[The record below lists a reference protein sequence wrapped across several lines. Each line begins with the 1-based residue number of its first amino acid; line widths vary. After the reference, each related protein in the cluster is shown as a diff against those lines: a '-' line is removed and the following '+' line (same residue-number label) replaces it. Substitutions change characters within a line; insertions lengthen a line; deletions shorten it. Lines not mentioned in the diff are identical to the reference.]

1 MSAVFAGPQQVNL
14 YDASLLPP
22 RHPFTVRQLL
32 AWVLISA
39 LALGGIAWWARGQIG
54 SLRQEM
60 AQQQAARPRAP
71 GAGPTQQQVTGL
83 EQALRARTALLEAR
97 RAAREA
103 LERGMARPD
112 AGPSAVLRRIADTI
126 PPSAWLL
133 ELRVAGSHVDI
144 RAKALDPAAVDA
156 WLERLRA
163 SRFLAERP
171 APTLRLDRIDP
182 PAGSAE
188 TVPVYAVQLS
198 AALEAPFA
206 DEGARP

>member
-1 MSAVFAGPQQVNL
+1 MSAVPFPSLQQLNL
-14 YDASLLPP
+14 YDPSLLPP
-22 RHPFTVRQLL
+22 RHAFTVRQLL
-32 AWVLISA
+32 AWVLIAA
-39 LALGGIAWWARGQIG
+39 LALGVVAWWARGQIG

-60 AQQQAARPRAP
+60 AREAARPHEP
-71 GAGPTQQQVTGL
+71 EAGPSAQQVAGL
-83 EQALRARTALLEAR
+83 EQALHARTALLDAR

-112 AGPSAVLRRIADTI
+112 AGPSAVLRSIADTI
-126 PPSAWLL
+126 PPSAWLV

-182 PAGSAE
+182 PAGSTQSA
-188 TVPVYAVQLS
+188 TVYGVLVS
-198 AALEAPFA
+198 GTLEAPFA

>member
-1 MSAVFAGPQQVNL
+1 
-14 YDASLLPP
+14 
-22 RHPFTVRQLL
+22 
-32 AWVLISA
+32 
-39 LALGGIAWWARGQIG
+39 
-54 SLRQEM
+54 
-60 AQQQAARPRAP
+60 
-71 GAGPTQQQVTGL
+71 
-83 EQALRARTALLEAR
+83 
-97 RAAREA
+97 
-103 LERGMARPD
+103 
-112 AGPSAVLRRIADTI
+112 
-126 PPSAWLL
+126 
-133 ELRVAGSHVDI
+133 VAGSRVDI

>member
-1 MSAVFAGPQQVNL
+1 MSAVSLPSPRQLNL

-22 RHPFTVRQLL
+22 RHAFSVRQLL
-32 AWVLISA
+32 AWVLIAA
-39 LALGGIAWWARGQIG
+39 LALGGVAWWARTQIG
-54 SLRQEM
+54 SLRQEI
-60 AQQQAARPRAP
+60 AREAARPRARE
-71 GAGPTQQQVTGL
+71 AGPTAQEVAAL
-83 EQALRARTALLEAR
+83 EQSLRARTALLEAR

-126 PPSAWLL
+126 PASAWLL

-163 SRFLAERP
+163 SGFLAARP
-171 APTLRLDRIDP
+171 AATLRLDRIDP
-182 PAGSAE
+182 PAGSPQS
-188 TVPVYAVQLS
+188 VPAYGVLVS
-198 AALEAPFA
+198 GTLEAPFA

>member
-1 MSAVFAGPQQVNL
+1 MSALAFGGPQQVNL
-14 YDASLLPP
+14 YDPSLLPA
-22 RHPFTVRQLL
+22 RHAFPVRQLL
-32 AWVLISA
+32 GWVLIAA
-39 LALGGIAWWARGQIG
+39 LALGVVAWWARDQIG
-54 SLRQEM
+54 SLRGEM
-60 AQQQAARPRAP
+60 AREAARSRPAE
-71 GAGPTQQQVTGL
+71 AGPTQQQVAGL
-83 EQALRARTALLEAR
+83 GEALRSRLALLEAR

-112 AGPSAVLRRIADTI
+112 AGPSAVLRRIADSI
-126 PPSAWLL
+126 PPTAWLV

-163 SRFLAERP
+163 THFLAERP

-182 PAGSAE
+182 PAGSAQAL
-188 TVPVYAVQLS
+188 PVYGVQLS

-206 DEGARP
+206 DEGGRP

>member
-1 MSAVFAGPQQVNL
+1 MSTVAFAGPQQVNL
-14 YDASLLPP
+14 YDPSLLPP
-22 RHPFTVRQLL
+22 RHAFTVRQLL
-32 AWVLISA
+32 AWVLIAA
-39 LALGGIAWWARGQIG
+39 LALGVVAWWARSQIG

-60 AQQQAARPRAP
+60 AREAARPRAQET
-71 GAGPTQQQVTGL
+71 GPTAQQVAGL

-97 RAAREA
+97 RAARDA

-126 PPSAWLL
+126 PASAWLL

-182 PAGSAE
+182 PAGSAQSA
-188 TVPVYAVQLS
+188 PVYGVQLS

-206 DEGARP
+206 DEGAKP